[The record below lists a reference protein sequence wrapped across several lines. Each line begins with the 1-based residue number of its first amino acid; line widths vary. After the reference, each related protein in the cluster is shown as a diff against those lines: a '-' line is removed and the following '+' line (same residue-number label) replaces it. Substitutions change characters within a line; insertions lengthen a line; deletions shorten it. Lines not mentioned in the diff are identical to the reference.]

1 MRLDEY
7 VLSVFLVL
15 CRTGGC
21 LMVVPGLSTARVP
34 ARVRMLLAV
43 ALALVIAPIAGA
55 DGRQAARS
63 PGELASTIFAESVVG
78 VLLGLVSRLL
88 IEAIEFMATSIASY
102 LGLASAEPG
111 WEGGEP
117 EPAVSMLITLFAL
130 ILMNA
135 MDFSH
140 YLIVTIADSY
150 STMPLGILPET
161 GSMMKFTA
169 DTLAGA
175 FYHGLQLSAPF
186 LVYGLVA
193 NLLFAIL
200 GKLVPQVPAY
210 FISGPFIAIGG
221 LALLYLACGEMV
233 VVFAELFRTSLRLI

>member
-1 MRLDEY
+1 MRIDEY

-43 ALALVIAPIAGA
+43 ALALVIAPIASA
-55 DGRQAARS
+55 DWRRDLSSPSELLAAI
-63 PGELASTIFAESVVG
+63 LAESVVG
-78 VLLGLVSRLL
+78 CLLGIVSRLL
-88 IEAIEFMATSIASY
+88 IEAIEFMATAIASY
-102 LGLASAEPG
+102 LGLASPEPG
-111 WEGGEP
+111 WEAGEP
-117 EPAVSMLITLFAL
+117 EPAIAMLISLFAL
-130 ILMNA
+130 MLLNA

-140 YLIVTIADSY
+140 YLIATIADSY
-150 STMPLGILPET
+150 ATLPLGVLPET
-161 GSMMKFTA
+161 GSMMKFVA
-169 DTLAGA
+169 QTLGSAC
-175 FYHGLQLSAPF
+175 YHGLQLSAPF

-200 GKLVPQVPAY
+200 GKLVPQVPSY
-210 FISGPFIAIGG
+210 FISGPFIALGG

-233 VVFAELFRTSLRLI
+233 VVFGEMFRTSLRHL